1 MDVPNSYLLLIVSN
15 LSTNLLCLYVQYL
28 KCFSKLKFDD
38 KKFSK
43 SLLKYAELKTE
54 GKQGLSFYSKPPL
67 HHVRK
72 SKQNRV
78 AAERKLHQSFNLH
91 VLHRA
96 CLKERKKKSR
106 YTVKQKVT

>member
-54 GKQGLSFYSKPPL
+54 GKASSLSILSL
-67 HHVRK
+67 HYIMLGK
-72 SKQNRV
+72 ANKI
-78 AAERKLHQSFNLH
+78 ELL
-91 VLHRA
+91 
-96 CLKERKKKSR
+96 LKEN
-106 YTVKQKVT
+106 YIKVSICMFYIELV